1 MNFFWGKLFWYV
13 LVNFKTH
20 GRRCDGAMTGKWNI
34 RLSSKV
40 KSLDLRFQT
49 TANFGQGLRWP
60 NGLRFWT
67 PNTPNIL
74 DIDGHWWTLMDID
87 GHWWTWTILL
97 IYFGS
102 VGKHINFLPPKFP
115 CLRLLDHPAPRW
127 LPAKLG
133 AWQWWNRPALMFRA
147 TGGVW
152 SSESEVRTGRVA
164 AKLVWVIT
172 AFLVST
178 TGHFTSLF

>member
-87 GHWWTWTILL
+87 GHGRYCWSILDL
-97 IYFGS
+97 LGNTSTFCPPSFHAFGCLTTLRHDGFPQS
-102 VGKHINFLPPKFP
+102 LAHGSDGTVLHWCSELPVEFEVPNLK
-115 CLRLLDHPAPRW
+115 
-127 LPAKLG
+127 
-133 AWQWWNRPALMFRA
+133 
-147 TGGVW
+147 
-152 SSESEVRTGRVA
+152 SELAE
-164 AKLVWVIT
+164 
-172 AFLVST
+172 
-178 TGHFTSLF
+178 